1 MKILRKPKWL
11 KIKLPTGKSYI
22 SVKEIVNKN
31 NLHTICQSGNCPNI
45 SECWGKGTA
54 TFMILGDICTRS
66 CRFCAVKTG
75 KPKKIDES
83 ESVKIARSVKLMKL
97 NHIVLTSVDRDD
109 LEDGGSIF
117 WVKVIEEIRK
127 LNPQI
132 TLEALIPDFNGDE
145 KSLKRIIKV
154 KPEIVSHNLET
165 VRSLTKKI
173 RVQADYDR
181 SLQVLKILKDG
192 GMKTKSGIMLGLGET
207 KNEIIETMD
216 DLRKVNCDILTIGQY
231 LQASKKN
238 IPVYNFPSPKE
249 FENYKD
255 IALKKGFK
263 FVESSPL
270 VRSSYGAEKHL

>member
-238 IPVYNFPSPKE
+238 IPVYNFPSPEE
-249 FENYKD
+249 FENYKK